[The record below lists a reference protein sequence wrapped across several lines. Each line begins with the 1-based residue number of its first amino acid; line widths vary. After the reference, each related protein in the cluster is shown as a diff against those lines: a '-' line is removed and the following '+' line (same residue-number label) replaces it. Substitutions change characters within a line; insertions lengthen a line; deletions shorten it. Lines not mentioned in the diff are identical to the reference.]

1 MFFAKEMNLLST
13 RMMVL
18 SKASAL
24 TDALI
29 KIPTRVLCATYEP
42 GLEENHAND
51 FDDMGYTFILPD
63 EETAREHQLSA
74 VKKDSNYYQTTVS
87 LQVGQDTSRLAPIED
102 SMETCVTIFFTLNT
116 DIIRPDGVSII
127 GNINPFYHRIEFV
140 IKVNKNGAAIDEK
153 HSTVTISEDDYDG
166 FVTDSEPEVDRKQLK
181 AFFDAVLEV
190 VDNVN
195 GDKKY
200 SNKDFNLPFET
211 DDFYYTFGMDF
222 DNNSSNSS
230 SDNN

>member
-42 GLEENHAND
+42 GLGIADDDTND
-51 FDDMGYTFILPD
+51 FDDIECMFTLPD
-63 EETAREHQLSA
+63 TETALEYQMNA
-74 VKKDSNYYQTTVS
+74 VKKGSNYYETTVS
-87 LQVGQDTSRLAPIED
+87 LQVSQQTSCSAPIED
-102 SMETCVTIFFTLNT
+102 SLKAYVTIFFTLNT
-116 DIIRPDGVSII
+116 DIFLPDGTSVI
-127 GNINPFYHRIEFV
+127 GSINPFYHHIAFV
-140 IKVNKNGAAIDEK
+140 INVDKNGAIIDK
-153 HSTVTISEDDYDG
+153 DHSTVSIDESDYEDY
-166 FVTDSEPEVDRKQLK
+166 VTDSTPEVDRKQLK
-181 AFFDAVLEV
+181 AFFDAVLEA

-200 SNKDFNLPFET
+200 SEKHFDLPFET
-211 DDFYYTFGMDF
+211 EDFHYNFGMNF
-222 DNNSSNSS
+222 DNNSS